1 MTIPQE
7 LKYYFMKAR
16 NSLNTSENSTE
27 SEFSKDNI
35 IKLILQSLV
44 DRYSL
49 KSVIYDLISV
59 TRRKENELILN
70 DKIPLNCEDI
80 LSMIYKN
87 CGVIKLYNC
96 FLEINNYKE
105 GKPSKNKNKISI
117 LSKKRRHKEKYLP
130 IQERNFE
137 STPLPLFEEDTNEL
151 NNINNINNGTKV
163 KDEIIPLN
171 ENESTVYQ
179 IREGKKTELKKRKR
193 KEKLKRSKKFEE
205 VMKEYI
211 HNGVSSESK
220 LINVPKKLGD
230 NIGNKLSFHYSLEGG
245 KMYKFKVREI
255 DEKKEIAKFI
265 CDDPKCSASGKY
277 SINNKLFKI
286 LKKHTILSEEHDYN
300 KKMTLTDINILNHMK
315 LQGIEDLQLTKE

>member
-1 MTIPQE
+1 MR
-7 LKYYFMKAR
+7 AR
-16 NSLNTSENSTE
+16 NSLNTSDNNTE

-35 IKLILQSLV
+35 IKLILQCLV

-59 TRRKENELILN
+59 TRKKESELILN
-70 DKIPLNCEDI
+70 DKIPLSCEDI

-105 GKPSKNKNKISI
+105 GKPSKNKNKISM
-117 LSKKRRHKEKYLP
+117 LSKKRGKKEKYIP

-137 STPLPLFEEDTNEL
+137 STPLPLFEEDSNEL
-151 NNINNINNGTKV
+151 NNINNGTKV

-171 ENESTVYQ
+171 ENESTIYQ

-230 NIGNKLSFHYSLEGG
+230 SIGNKLSFHYTLEGG
-245 KMYKFKVREI
+245 KMYKFKVKEI

-265 CDDPKCSASGKY
+265 CDDPKCSALGKY

-286 LKKHTILSEEHDYN
+286 WEKHTILSEEHDYN
-300 KKMTLTDINILNHMK
+300 TNMTLIDINILNHMK